1 MYFDFISR
9 INECTKDG
17 NEILLLLSISI
28 LLSLANLVVQCIRV
42 IRTRRSGKN
51 PVKYGLRVEL
61 QKPTSQNMDLQESDQ
76 QNIDL
81 QEANPLNMETQEAVS
96 SDLCLQGAVVQDLGF
111 KEAVTGVEEVQSLF
125 YSSN

>member
-1 MYFDFISR
+1 M
-9 INECTKDG
+9 
-17 NEILLLLSISI
+17 
-28 LLSLANLVVQCIRV
+28 VQCIGV
-42 IRTRRSGKN
+42 IRTRRNCKN

-61 QKPTSQNMDLQESDQ
+61 QKTTSQNKDLQESDQ

-111 KEAVTGVEEVQSLF
+111 EEVIPGVDEV
-125 YSSN
+125 

>member
-9 INECTKDG
+9 INECAKDG
-17 NEILLLLSISI
+17 NEILLLLSISVFI
-28 LLSLANLVVQCIRV
+28 SLASLVIQCVGV
-42 IRTRRSGKN
+42 IRTWRSCKSPAN
-51 PVKYGLRVEL
+51 YGLHVEL
-61 QKPTSQNMDLQESDQ
+61 KKNTSQNKESDQ

-111 KEAVTGVEEVQSLF
+111 EEVIPGVGEVQS
-125 YSSN
+125 